1 MRSEYIKPA
10 MITLFLPSRAVLAAV
25 IFTASFTNIEFLIVE
40 NATICRSITKDKIV
54 GFCIRSAQGSVR
66 AGNND
71 LQTLRLAYRNP
82 ARLILCLV
90 LFRLSEEEILGKKHL
105 RRAAET
111 PR

>member
-1 MRSEYIKPA
+1 MRSEYIKTA

-90 LFRLSEEEILGKKHL
+90 LFRFRGGDIGQ
-105 RRAAET
+105 RAPAAG
-111 PR
+111 R